1 MTFDKWMIWKYNKD
15 SSHEVMLKIEVFYVI
30 MRKSI
35 NDYIMLILLVLVINK
50 SLISSFIRLSFV
62 ILMERWIS
70 SLLNQSVS
78 FIIIYEDGS

>member
-1 MTFDKWMIWKYNKD
+1 MIWKYNKD

-62 ILMERWIS
+62 ILMER
-70 SLLNQSVS
+70 
-78 FIIIYEDGS
+78 